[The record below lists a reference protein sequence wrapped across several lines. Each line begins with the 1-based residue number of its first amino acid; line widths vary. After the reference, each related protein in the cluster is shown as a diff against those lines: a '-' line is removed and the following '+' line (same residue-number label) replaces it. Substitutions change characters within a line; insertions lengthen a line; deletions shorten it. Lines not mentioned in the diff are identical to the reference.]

1 MRRDTRVPLLGR
13 GAGGDQLGI
22 DVQHLHRL
30 RAAHVA
36 RISSQEAVQ
45 F

>member
-1 MRRDTRVPLLGR
+1 MRRDARVPLLGR
-13 GAGGDQLGI
+13 GASGDQLGI

-30 RAAHVA
+30 GAPHIA
-36 RISSQEAVQ
+36 RISPQEAVQ